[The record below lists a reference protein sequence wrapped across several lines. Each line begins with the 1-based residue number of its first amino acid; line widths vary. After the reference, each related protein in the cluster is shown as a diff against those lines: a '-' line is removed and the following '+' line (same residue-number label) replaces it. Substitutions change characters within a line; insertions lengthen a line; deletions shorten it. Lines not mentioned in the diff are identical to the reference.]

1 MEPILLGPLKIY
13 PFGLIFAALLGCF
26 LAGTAYVMKKNG
38 LKRETVSWFALLSVP
53 LGFAVSR
60 LGFCLFAIDQII
72 GTQDYGMFFRVTD
85 GGCLLWGGIAGVL
98 LAAVFTGK
106 ITKQSGA
113 AVSDSMIVP
122 ACLLILALRML
133 CGLLFKGFGV
143 GLPLDY
149 WFDPEETDF
158 AFRYS
163 VWPLEDY
170 SFFER
175 FPFAAPS
182 YYDYWSWAV
191 FVLQALWAGLTGF
204 LVGSV
209 LLFVDGDSKKAIQAV
224 PWNVIWMVLG
234 VGVLMNIV
242 QLSGGV
248 DLMVSA
254 LQTII
259 TKNTASPIMGILAGV
274 MSLFS
279 SGLGVVF
286 PTLIPTAGGLSAAT
300 GANAVSICAA
310 IVIGGTIAGYTPIS
324 TAGALIMAGVA
335 QQENAEERFPQNRIF
350 VELFVISF
358 IALALLAVLGF
369 TGVYDIVVNMFA

>member
-1 MEPILLGPLKIY
+1 MK
-13 PFGLIFAALLGCF
+13 LIN
-26 LAGTAYVMKKNG
+26 Y
-38 LKRETVSWFALLSVP
+38 LSVAG
-53 LGFAVSR
+53 LLVLAV
-60 LGFCLFAIDQII
+60 
-72 GTQDYGMFFRVTD
+72 
-85 GGCLLWGGIAGVL
+85 GVL
-98 LAAVFTGK
+98 F
-106 ITKQSGA
+106 
-113 AVSDSMIVP
+113 
-122 ACLLILALRML
+122 
-133 CGLLFKGFGV
+133 FGFNV
-143 GLPLDY
+143 
-149 WFDPEETDF
+149 
-158 AFRYS
+158 
-163 VWPLEDY
+163 
-170 SFFER
+170 
-175 FPFAAPS
+175 
-182 YYDYWSWAV
+182 
-191 FVLQALWAGLTGF
+191 GLTGF

-209 LLFVDGDSKKAIQAV
+209 LLFVDGDSKKAIQSV

-234 VGVLMNIV
+234 VGILMNIV
-242 QLSGGV
+242 QISGGV

-286 PTLIPTAGGLSAAT
+286 PTLIPTAGGLSTAT